1 MDDGATIMDAR
12 GAFSAIFLVASKR
25 RRASRSVAG
34 CIFQFATTTNFPAIS
49 CWDFSMLRRFMR
61 KSGGTILLMRYAR
74 GFALIELLISIAI
87 IMILATMTYGVLYT
101 TNTRKALDTDALKVV
116 TKLGEARSLTLA
128 AKNDREWGIRL
139 ASRSITLF
147 EGSAYDSES
156 SSNIVVKLNPLVTL
170 SSTLQGDGSDVIFE
184 RLSGD
189 TAQYGTTTVSLIAS
203 STVAR
208 TIIIYETGVV
218 EMQ

>member
-1 MDDGATIMDAR
+1 
-12 GAFSAIFLVASKR
+12 
-25 RRASRSVAG
+25 
-34 CIFQFATTTNFPAIS
+34 
-49 CWDFSMLRRFMR
+49 MLRRFMR

-116 TKLGEARSLTLA
+116 TKLREARSLTLA
-128 AKNDREWGIRL
+128 AKNDREWGIHL
-139 ASRSITLF
+139 ASTSITLF
-147 EGSAYDSES
+147 EGSSYDSES

>member
-34 CIFQFATTTNFPAIS
+34 RIFQFATTTNFPAIS

-87 IMILATMTYGVLYT
+87 IMILATMTYGVFYT

-116 TKLGEARSLTLA
+116 TQLREAR
-128 AKNDREWGIRL
+128 
-139 ASRSITLF
+139 
-147 EGSAYDSES
+147 
-156 SSNIVVKLNPLVTL
+156 PLSPPSQHEPQL
-170 SSTLQGDGSDVIFE
+170 GCHPPSPG
-184 RLSGD
+184 
-189 TAQYGTTTVSLIAS
+189 
-203 STVAR
+203 
-208 TIIIYETGVV
+208 
-218 EMQ
+218 